1 MIENQIEITL
11 ESLVG
16 EVSKMKSDGQRFV
29 TYSCT
34 DIGEG
39 KVDII
44 YHFDKDE
51 VLTNLRLTADMDK
64 PIPSVSGVY
73 FAALLI
79 ENELQDQFGLS
90 FEGLVLDFGRK
101 LYLDDEI
108 TIIPMCNNTKAMTP
122 KK

>member
-1 MIENQIEITL
+1 MIENIIEVTK
-11 ESLVG
+11 ETLVG
-16 EVSKMKSDGQRFV
+16 EVSKMKSDGQRLV

-39 KVDII
+39 NVDII

-51 VLTNLRLTADMDK
+51 VLTNLRMTAAMDQ
-64 PIPSVSGVY
+64 PIPSCSGVY

-79 ENELQDQFGLS
+79 ENELQDQFALS

-101 LYLDDEI
+101 LYLDDEV

>member
-16 EVSKMKSDGQRFV
+16 EVSKMKSGGQRLV

-34 DIGEG
+34 DIGDG

-51 VLTNLRLTADMDK
+51 VLTNLRLTAEVDK
-64 PIPSVSGVY
+64 PVPSVSGVY

>member
-1 MIENQIEITL
+1 MIENQIDITL

-16 EVSKMKSDGQRFV
+16 EVSKMKNDGQRLV
-29 TYSCT
+29 TFSCT
-34 DIGEG
+34 DIGG
-39 KVDII
+39 GNVDLI

-51 VLTNLRLTADMDK
+51 VLTNLRLTAPMDK

-101 LYLDDEI
+101 LYLDDEV

>member
-1 MIENQIEITL
+1 MIENQKAITL
-11 ESLVG
+11 EGLVG
-16 EVSKMKSDGQRFV
+16 EVSKMKSDGQRLV
-29 TYSCT
+29 TFSCT

-44 YHFDKDE
+44 YHFDKNE

-64 PIPSVSGVY
+64 PVPSVSSVY

-101 LYLDDEI
+101 LYLDDEV

>member
-1 MIENQIEITL
+1 MIENQIDITL

-16 EVSKMKSDGQRFV
+16 EVSKMKNDGQRLV
-29 TYSCT
+29 TFSCT
-34 DIGEG
+34 DIGG
-39 KVDII
+39 GNVDII

-51 VLTNLRLTADMDK
+51 VLTNLRLTAPMDK

-101 LYLDDEI
+101 LYLDDEV

>member
-1 MIENQIEITL
+1 MIENQIDVTL

-16 EVSKMKSDGQRFV
+16 DVSKMKSDGQRLV
-29 TYSCT
+29 TFSCT
-34 DIGEG
+34 DIGG
-39 KVDII
+39 GNVDII

-51 VLTNLRLTADMDK
+51 VLTNLRLTAAMEN

-79 ENELQDQFGLS
+79 ENELQDQFGLT

-101 LYLDDEI
+101 LYLDDEV